1 KPFYD
6 GSQKLRHQNQL
17 HLDLPESKQNMKS
30 VLSFLSRNTS
40 ASGVETEVNSEDSNP
55 NGVDLNPY

>member
-1 KPFYD
+1 MIDRAVPMNTFGDFVNPF
-6 GSQKLRHQNQL
+6 LCL
-17 HLDLPESKQNMKS
+17 VMKS